1 MVFWSSGDSLEKSQR
16 KVSVWWSKVWST
28 YVCQGSYPMSNQQ
41 MPMQLESQNRCLQR
55 RVCKI
60 ACVGFCSYLYPACT
74 QSMYIHLT
82 QMCSDVGNEWTK
94 RMEWSRCAEM
104 VPLHF
109 SRQSYVWDLISLPAL
124 CQRKLQ
130 VFFISCVRNISIL
143 RCDNGLQAFASG
155 SCIRLHFSHICLIYL
170 VYEVYMVPGP
180 NCWLKS
186 TSTGAKQLPTGVPI
200 SCHVPRSTWERT
212 TVFSASPQLHWE
224 LWPKRDLD
232 NSLCHYMPLCW
243 LYADFINFNLESS
256 SELEG

>member
-1 MVFWSSGDSLEKSQR
+1 MI
-16 KVSVWWSKVWST
+16 
-28 YVCQGSYPMSNQQ
+28 QGSYPMSNQQ
-41 MPMQLESQNRCLQR
+41 MPMQLESHNRCLQR

-82 QMCSDVGNEWTK
+82 QMRSDVGNEWTK

-186 TSTGAKQLPTGVPI
+186 TSTGAKQLPTGVPTYLLPCAQVYLGTYH
-200 SCHVPRSTWERT
+200 SFQCVPAAPLRTLTEERLR
-212 TVFSASPQLHWE
+212 QLT
-224 LWPKRDLD
+224 
-232 NSLCHYMPLCW
+232 MPL
-243 LYADFINFNLESS
+243 YAIMLT
-256 SELEG
+256 L